1 MIDINDFHN
10 EAECSYKNEIYSVRD
25 NGAVLRHPQSGK
37 RPRISDNTWT
47 FGKSN
52 ERTGYMEIAGERVH
66 RIVATAFH
74 GSPPTSEHIVDHID
88 TNRRNNRPENLR
100 WLTRLEN
107 AVLNLTTRKRIEYI
121 CGVDIYTF
129 LADPIKFRDK
139 FQNQYTDIS
148 WMRTVSK
155 EEAQATLE
163 HIKNWTDNEKAS
175 SVTGSM
181 GDWIY
186 RKKIR
191 NSEDIENTET
201 FSRTLGIK
209 KDMNDLLHDERDAD
223 IPSLT
228 KGAVQR
234 DWKTPSAFPCCP
246 EKASD
251 NPILAYVEQ
260 LKEGEIFVKNKYGE
274 SAVVQFAISN
284 DNQFI
289 VIMTDTDGIK
299 PFALAKITYEKG
311 LYVHTSLGTF
321 FSPEGA
327 EKQFALAQGLEWT
340 GGDSI
345 DDYC

>member
-1 MIDINDFHN
+1 MVNINDFSK
-10 EAECSYKNEIYSVRD
+10 EAECSYKNETYSVRD
-25 NGAVLRHPQSGK
+25 NGAVLRHPQIIEK
-37 RPRISDNTWT
+37 PRKSDNMWT
-47 FGKSN
+47 FGKAN
-52 ERTGYMEIAGERVH
+52 ERTGYLEIAGERVH

-74 GSPPTSEHIVDHID
+74 GIPPSPEHIVDHID
-88 TNRRNNRPENLR
+88 TNRQNNRPENLR

-129 LADPIKFRDK
+129 LSDPIKFRDK

-163 HIKNWTDNEKAS
+163 HIQNWINTEKTS

-181 GDWIY
+181 GEWIY
-186 RKKIR
+186 KKST
-191 NSEDIENTET
+191 NKSENVEHTNYFNVSHGAKIDFIDSSFAEQNT
-201 FSRTLGIK
+201 
-209 KDMNDLLHDERDAD
+209 D

-234 DWKTPSAFPCCP
+234 EWKTPSEFPCCP
-246 EKASD
+246 ENPGD
-251 NPILAYVEQ
+251 NPLIAYMKQ
-260 LKEGEIFVKNKYGE
+260 LKGGEIFVQNRYGE
-274 SAVVQFAISN
+274 STIVQFSMSI
-284 DNQFI
+284 DNLSI
-289 VIMTDTDGIK
+289 VVKTDSDGIK
-299 PFALAKITYEKG
+299 PFALAKVTYENG

-327 EKQFALAQGLEWT
+327 EKQFTIAQGLEWT